1 MIALGIGFLALLM
14 AGLLIAVLY
23 RHSCV
28 AALAVVAM
36 LGVELALAAGGV
48 LGQWARRPPP
58 FMVMMAVLFALTLW
72 LALSPL
78 GGKIVATTPL
88 WMLIASQAFRL
99 PLELVMHQAAVEG
112 LMPIQMSYA
121 GSNMDIVTGATAIVA
136 ALLVKWKIAARAVAT
151 IWCVLGLAL
160 LFNIIQIAVRSTPV
174 FRAYG
179 EDRLNTWIAD
189 VPYVWLPGVLVPV
202 ALLAHVLVLR
212 RLRSAI

>member
-23 RHSCV
+23 RHSRV

-121 GSNMDIVTGATAIVA
+121 GSNMDIVTGATGIVA
-136 ALLVKWKIAARAVAT
+136 ALLVKRKIAARAVAT